1 MAFEKTLETAWV
13 AMQEMENEYPWSP
26 ETQDGMEGLGR
37 KTWLRGVR
45 LPLEVKVLR
54 ERVKEWEPPVK

>member
-13 AMQEMENEYPWSP
+13 AMHEIENEYPWSP
-26 ETQDGMEGLGR
+26 ETQDGMKGLGR

-45 LPLEVKVLR
+45 VPVEVKVLR